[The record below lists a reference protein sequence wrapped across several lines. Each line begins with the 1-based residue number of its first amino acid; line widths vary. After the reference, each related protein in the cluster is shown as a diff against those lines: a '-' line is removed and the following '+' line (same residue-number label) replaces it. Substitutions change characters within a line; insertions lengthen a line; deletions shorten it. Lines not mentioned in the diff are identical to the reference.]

1 MVFYRPDLSFN
12 PCTMTRQV
20 PAPYRGKT
28 WRAVLCT
35 GTVRGSRRACHGSC
49 TLDQRDGCKRRDIRS
64 LCPMKQG
71 KVPARRGRLAD
82 RGFFV
87 VQFNDVRIIN
97 MPVSFMGDLIGCKQG
112 TP

>member
-1 MVFYRPDLSFN
+1 
-12 PCTMTRQV
+12 
-20 PAPYRGKT
+20 
-28 WRAVLCT
+28 
-35 GTVRGSRRACHGSC
+35 
-49 TLDQRDGCKRRDIRS
+49 
-64 LCPMKQG
+64 MKQG